1 MSSVIEGTDKNFS
14 KLMKG
19 FSSDA
24 VVLVD
29 FWAEWCAPCKMMNPI
44 LEEIA
49 SEFEGKLF
57 VVKVDVDKNQSLAEK
72 FEIRSIPTMKV
83 FVDGEIVKGFEGAS
97 PKRVLLNEL
106 KEFLDASV

>member
-1 MSSVIEGTDKNFS
+1 MSLIVNATDKNFN

-19 FSSDA
+19 FSSDV

-44 LEEIA
+44 LEELA

-57 VVKVDVDKNQSLAEK
+57 VVKVDVDKNQNLAKE

-83 FVDGEIVKGFEGAS
+83 FVNGEIVKGFEGAS

-106 KEFLDASV
+106 MEFLDA